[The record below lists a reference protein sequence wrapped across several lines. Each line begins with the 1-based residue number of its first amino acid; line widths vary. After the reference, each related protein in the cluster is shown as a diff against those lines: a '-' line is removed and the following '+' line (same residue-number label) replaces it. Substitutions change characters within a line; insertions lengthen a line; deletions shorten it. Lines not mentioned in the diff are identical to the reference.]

1 MHCCNGI
8 LYNHESPHRGVHFVT
23 RKITKAVAHIK
34 HFKQECLY
42 LGNIDAKRDWGH
54 ARDFVDGMWRM
65 LQHDKPDDYILATGE
80 SHTVREFV
88 EITFAA
94 VGITIAWKGPRGTV
108 DEIGVDSTNE
118 SRVLVRID
126 PKYFRPTE
134 VEMILGDPTKA
145 KTVLG
150 WEPKSS
156 FKQLVSE
163 MVAEDMRLLKGE
175 IVAQEIPSDCPQK
188 KYIRI

>member
-175 IVAQEIPSDCPQK
+175 IVAQENPSDCPQK
-188 KYIRI
+188 YIRI